1 MKSSNEESL
10 VLSKNN
16 AKLFLVRNA
25 LDQAT
30 LKKEA
35 RLLQKERNSGER
47 LFLKKREHLLQQQ
60 SLRRGSFE
68 TSQRTLSSYSLVQL
82 DSEVPKW
89 KSETNLVR
97 ELPVS
102 PKPRRKEIDGN
113 NKSQTLLSSS
123 FPLLSEGADKQSSHR
138 SRNKPLSSLSSHT
151 TTGSLP
157 DIHAASNGTAGGK
170 TSHPKQAYRQ
180 ESDKKQTGG
189 LCAETEIVV
198 DDWDELQKCRYLR

>member
-1 MKSSNEESL
+1 MSKMKSSNEESL

-60 SLRRGSFE
+60 SLRKG
-68 TSQRTLSSYSLVQL
+68 LVQL
-82 DSEVPKW
+82 DSEVTKW

-102 PKPRRKEIDGN
+102 PSKPRRKEIDGN

-123 FPLLSEGADKQSSHR
+123 FPLLSEGADKQSNHR

-170 TSHPKQAYRQ
+170 TSHPKQARRQ

-198 DDWDELQKCRYLR
+198 EDWDELQKCRYLR